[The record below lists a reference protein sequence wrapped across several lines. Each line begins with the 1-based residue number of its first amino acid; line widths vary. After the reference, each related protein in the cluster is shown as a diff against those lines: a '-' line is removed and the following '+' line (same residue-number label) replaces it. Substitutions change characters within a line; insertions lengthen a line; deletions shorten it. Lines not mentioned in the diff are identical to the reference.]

1 MWLWKSWSSH
11 RHFLVRSQPWNA
23 ILSCLRNER
32 RCGGIGW
39 FDEPMCLRSVE
50 VIPGLIRSM
59 NKLQESLQ
67 QATLQ
72 ARMYK
77 LIILFSWGLFAI
89 HYLKHGRSCLWM
101 WCLNARSSAVVIGLM
116 YWWSYF
122 DSDDRKLYP
131 GLCNVCVFFEFDC
144 SKLCSG

>member
-1 MWLWKSWSSH
+1 MPICACGNRDLAIVTSWSD
-11 RHFLVRSQPWNA
+11 RNPGRRFW
-23 ILSCLRNER
+23 SCLRNER
-32 RCGGIGW
+32 RW
-39 FDEPMCLRSVE
+39 FDESMCPRSVE

-89 HYLKHGRSCLWM
+89 HYLKHGRRNCTMVYVMFVSFLS
-101 WCLNARSSAVVIGLM
+101 LTAVNYVLVNVVLM
-116 YWWSYF
+116 
-122 DSDDRKLYP
+122 L
-131 GLCNVCVFFEFDC
+131 
-144 SKLCSG
+144 

>member
-1 MWLWKSWSSH
+1 MPICACGNCDLAIVTSWSD
-11 RHFLVRSQPWNA
+11 RNPGRRFW
-23 ILSCLRNER
+23 SCLRNER
-32 RCGGIGW
+32 RCGWIGW

-89 HYLKHGRSCLWM
+89 HYLKHGRSCL
-101 WCLNARSSAVVIGLM
+101 
-116 YWWSYF
+116 
-122 DSDDRKLYP
+122 
-131 GLCNVCVFFEFDC
+131 
-144 SKLCSG
+144 